1 MSERRKAERRKLDEA
16 VAENR
21 RTKQRRTKDRRITAR
36 APLDL
41 WVEEEKGEE
50 LYFRRTGNISIGGI
64 YFEQAIP
71 HPLGTRVRVRFA
83 LPGSPE
89 VVEVDAEIV
98 RALDSDVGMGMEFIG
113 LDDEQ
118 KKQIARFV
126 KKTAE
131 AS

>member
-21 RTKQRRTKDRRITAR
+21 RSKQRRTKDRRITAR

-64 YFEQAIP
+64 YFEQAVP

-98 RALDSDVGMGMEFIG
+98 NALDSDVGMGMEFLG